1 MSAVAHEKI
10 ETTIVEQLARPDLTP
25 DDVLTLTIARRLN
38 TCSDHVFAQALL
50 GAGAQS
56 LGFRSKR

>member
-1 MSAVAHEKI
+1 MNI
-10 ETTIVEQLARPDLTP
+10 EDAIANQLERNDLTP

-38 TCSDHVFAQALL
+38 ACSDAVFAQALL
-50 GAGAQS
+50 GAEAQS